1 MSEPKH
7 MTVSEYLRSLSDV
20 ELVRSFDDFS
30 GHDEDGWVSCT
41 YSVTPYGTLSKT
53 IIEREI
59 DRRMKSGTPF
69 SL

>member
-1 MSEPKH
+1 
-7 MTVSEYLRSLSDV
+7 MTVTEYLRSLSDD
-20 ELVRSFDDFS
+20 ELVRNFDDFS
-30 GHDEDGWVSCT
+30 GRDEDGWVSCT

-59 DRRMKSGTPF
+59 DRRMKTNSPF